1 MRRSSGADALL
12 TTGSALVTFA
22 LSGATSIVIARTLG
36 PSRRGDW
43 AVIGSLA
50 MLVGTG
56 ASLGLP
62 AAAGFGAA
70 RFQDGDRQ
78 RFVQSALIASVLLAV
93 LAIGVY
99 AIASEVISPAGVDRR
114 VVLLGGALA
123 AASLLF
129 AVTHQMVLTTSP
141 LMWFA
146 LAQVLP
152 ALALLAGVIAVGH
165 ELGIESV
172 ILLSASVSVL
182 GAALSLGGMISQRAL
197 GARLVVRRAGE
208 LIGTLRPHI
217 SFAALTFGT
226 VALTLVVQ
234 RVDVLLVAGLRDS
247 RQAGLYAVAV
257 QFGDALLVV
266 PGAIGFLVFRLGAV
280 SAVGHW
286 DQTLGLARATL
297 LVSVPGAAVMALAA
311 PTLVSLLFGSH
322 YAPSVPAVRW
332 LMPGVVLLG
341 LQSVISNYIA
351 SRGRPRAVL
360 VAWLLAASLGIGL
373 DLVAIPAFGIS
384 GAAAVSSVSYLAVVV
399 LHLRALRD
407 VRPESVPA

>member
-1 MRRSSGADALL
+1 M
-12 TTGSALVTFA
+12 TFA
-22 LSGATSIVIARTLG
+22 LSGVTSIVIARTLG
-36 PSRRGDW
+36 ATRRGEW
-43 AVIGSLA
+43 AVITSLA

-70 RFQDGDRQ
+70 RTRDADRQ
-78 RFVQSALIASVLLAV
+78 RFVQAALVASVLLAI
-93 LAIGVY
+93 LAFGVY
-99 AIASEVISPAGVDRR
+99 AIASKVIAPAGVDRR

-129 AVTHQMVLTTSP
+129 AVTHQIALTTSP
-141 LMWFA
+141 LVWFA

-152 ALALLAGVIAVGH
+152 ALALLTGVVAVGH
-165 ELGIESV
+165 ELAIESL
-172 ILLSASVSVL
+172 ILLSAGVTML
-182 GAALSLGGMISQRAL
+182 GAALSLGGVISQRAL
-197 GARLVVRRAGE
+197 GARLLMRRAVE
-208 LIGTLRPHI
+208 LVETLRPQI

-226 VALTLVVQ
+226 VALTVVVQ

-257 QFGDALLVV
+257 QFGDVLLVV

-286 DQTLGLARATL
+286 DQTVALARATL
-297 LVSVPGAAVMALAA
+297 LISVAGAAVMALAA
-311 PTLVSLLFGSH
+311 PTLVSVLFGSQ

-332 LMPGVVLLG
+332 LLPGVVLLG

-360 VAWLLAASLGIGL
+360 VAWLLAAALGIGL
-373 DLVAIPAFGIS
+373 DLVAIPALGIS
-384 GAAAVSSVSYLAVVV
+384 GAAAVSSVSYLAVVA

-407 VRPESVPA
+407 ARPQSVPT